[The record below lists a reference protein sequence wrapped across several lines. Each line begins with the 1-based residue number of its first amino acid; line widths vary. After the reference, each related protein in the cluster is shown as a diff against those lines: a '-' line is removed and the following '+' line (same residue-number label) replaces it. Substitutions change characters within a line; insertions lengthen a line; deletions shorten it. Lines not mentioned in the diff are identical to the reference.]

1 MQYILILNWTINM
14 FGTYVHVY
22 FLKILIFAST
32 KSVCMILIY
41 YTCIINLRWYDT
53 LEILLYEK
61 YYTVNGEKKV
71 HKDEKKCK
79 QVNAITLSSGIYV
92 QQNVNIWKKWALNV
106 LNQMITEHHY
116 CLSEIILICH
126 TSMSE

>member
-1 MQYILILNWTINM
+1 MKFKYP
-14 FGTYVHVY
+14 
-22 FLKILIFAST
+22 LKGDVKLC
-32 KSVCMILIY
+32 VCMILIY
-41 YTCIINLRWYDT
+41 YTCIINLRWYNT
-53 LEILLYEK
+53 LEILLYVK

-79 QVNAITLSSGIYV
+79 QVNAITLWSGIYV

-116 CLSEIILICH
+116 CLFRDYFNLPHINVWIIQFNQDTTIH
-126 TSMSE
+126 D

>member
-1 MQYILILNWTINM
+1 MKIKS
-14 FGTYVHVY
+14 
-22 FLKILIFAST
+22 KILFYNLTFQKPILMKNEIQIPT
-32 KSVCMILIY
+32 ERSVCMILIY

-53 LEILLYEK
+53 LEILLYVK

-79 QVNAITLSSGIYV
+79 QVNAITLWSGIHV

-106 LNQMITEHHY
+106 LNQMIT
-116 CLSEIILICH
+116 
-126 TSMSE
+126 

>member
-1 MQYILILNWTINM
+1 MKFKYQ
-14 FGTYVHVY
+14 
-22 FLKILIFAST
+22 LKGDVKLC
-32 KSVCMILIY
+32 VCMILIY

-92 QQNVNIWKKWALNV
+92 QQNVNIWEKMSTKCFESDDHWTSLLLIWDYFNLPHINV
-106 LNQMITEHHY
+106 W
-116 CLSEIILICH
+116 II
-126 TSMSE
+126 

>member
-1 MQYILILNWTINM
+1 MKFKYP
-14 FGTYVHVY
+14 
-22 FLKILIFAST
+22 LKGDVKLC
-32 KSVCMILIY
+32 VCMILIY

-53 LEILLYEK
+53 LEILLYVK

-71 HKDEKKCK
+71 HKDEKNCK

>member
-1 MQYILILNWTINM
+1 MKFKYP
-14 FGTYVHVY
+14 
-22 FLKILIFAST
+22 LKGDVKLC
-32 KSVCMILIY
+32 VCMILIY

-53 LEILLYEK
+53 LEILLYVK

-79 QVNAITLSSGIYV
+79 QVNAITLWSGIHV

-116 CLSEIILICH
+116 CLFRDYYNLPHINVWIIQFNQDTTIH
-126 TSMSE
+126 H

>member
-1 MQYILILNWTINM
+1 MKFKYP
-14 FGTYVHVY
+14 
-22 FLKILIFAST
+22 LKGDVKLC
-32 KSVCMILIY
+32 VCMILIY

-61 YYTVNGEKKV
+61 YYTVNGEKTV
-71 HKDEKKCK
+71 HKGEKKCK
-79 QVNAITLSSGIYV
+79 QVNAITLWSGIHV

>member
-1 MQYILILNWTINM
+1 MCLN
-14 FGTYVHVY
+14 
-22 FLKILIFAST
+22 S
-32 KSVCMILIY
+32 MILIY

-53 LEILLYEK
+53 LEILLYVK

-79 QVNAITLSSGIYV
+79 QVNAITLWSGIHV

-116 CLSEIILICH
+116 CLFRDYYNLPHINVWIIQFNQDTTIH
-126 TSMSE
+126 H

>member
-1 MQYILILNWTINM
+1 MKFKYP
-14 FGTYVHVY
+14 
-22 FLKILIFAST
+22 LKGEVKLC
-32 KSVCMILIY
+32 VCMILIY

-71 HKDEKKCK
+71 HKDEKKCNNPFK
-79 QVNAITLSSGIYV
+79 W
-92 QQNVNIWKKWALNV
+92 NICTTKCKYLEKMSTKCFESDDHWTSLLLIWDYFNLN
-106 LNQMITEHHY
+106 
-116 CLSEIILICH
+116 CH

>member
-1 MQYILILNWTINM
+1 MKFKYP
-14 FGTYVHVY
+14 
-22 FLKILIFAST
+22 LKGEVKLC
-32 KSVCMILIY
+32 VCMILIN
-41 YTCIINLRWYDT
+41 YTCIINLRWCDT

-71 HKDEKKCK
+71 HKGEKKCK
-79 QVNAITLSSGIYV
+79 QVNAITLWSGIHV

-116 CLSEIILICH
+116 CLFRDYFNLPHINVWIIQFNQDTTIH
-126 TSMSE
+126 H